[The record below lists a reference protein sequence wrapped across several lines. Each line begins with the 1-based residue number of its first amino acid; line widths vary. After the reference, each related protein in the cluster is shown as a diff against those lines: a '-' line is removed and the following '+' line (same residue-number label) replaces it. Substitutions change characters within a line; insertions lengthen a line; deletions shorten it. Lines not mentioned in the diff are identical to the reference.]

1 MDYYETNCCD
11 ECHQVRKV
19 RILHHNGEDV
29 LALCAKCAP
38 NLHKS
43 YLPTGKPPVKRK
55 VDTINVITRK

>member
-11 ECHQVRKV
+11 ECHKVRKV

-38 NLHKS
+38 RLHKE
-43 YLPTGKPPVKRK
+43 YLPTGKPPVKR
-55 VDTINVITRK
+55 TINNINVIIRK